1 MPNPSANQ
9 PSSFGQ
15 QIWIWMFT
23 LSATMLLVLGWAFLH
38 LEPGTASYVIS
49 QVTAIILVFTLI
61 STAIVLY
68 SGWKPF

>member
-1 MPNPSANQ
+1 
-9 PSSFGQ
+9 
-15 QIWIWMFT
+15 MFT